1 MALTLIE
8 AAKRA
13 AAGGEV
19 VRSAVIEMFA
29 KGSDLLRVL
38 PFDDIAG
45 NALRYN
51 REEQLP
57 GVAFRGVN
65 ESFSESTGVIN
76 PIVDVLAIAG
86 GDLDVDIF
94 IIKTMGADQ
103 RSAQEAM
110 KIKALAQA
118 ISRVII
124 KGDSESDPREFD
136 GLQKRLV
143 GSQLLDAGATAGG
156 DALSLAQ
163 LDALIDAVP
172 ACNALHMNK
181 AMRRRL
187 TTAARNPNVSGYI
200 NYTKDEFGRRVTTY
214 NDIPIL
220 VPYEDNGGTEYLAF
234 DEANPGGGA
243 NVGTSIYAMALA
255 AGMVQGIQ
263 SGTMEARDLG
273 EQNSKPV
280 MRTRVEW
287 YPGLTVQH
295 GRAAARLRGIKD
307 AAVVA

>member
-13 AAGGEV
+13 ATGGEV
-19 VRSAVIEMFA
+19 IRSAVIEMFA

-51 REEQLP
+51 LEEALP

-65 ESFSESTGVIN
+65 ESYSESTGVIN
-76 PIVDVLAIAG
+76 PKVDVLAIAG

-94 IIKTMGADQ
+94 ILKTMGMDQ

-110 KIKALAQA
+110 KIKALAQEV
-118 ISRVII
+118 SRVIV
-124 KGDSESDPREFD
+124 KGDSETNPREFD
-136 GLQKRLV
+136 GLQKRIT
-143 GSQLLDAGATAGG
+143 GGQLIPAGNTANG
-156 DALSLAQ
+156 DALSLAV
-163 LDALIDAVP
+163 LDQAIDAVP
-172 ACNALHMNK
+172 AATHLHMNK

-187 TTAARNPNVSGYI
+187 TTAARNVNVAGYI
-200 NYTKDEFGRRVTTY
+200 TYDKDEFGRRITKY
-214 NDIPIL
+214 NDLPIL

-234 DEANPGGGA
+234 DEACPGGGT
-243 NVGTSIYAMALA
+243 NTGTSIYVLAMG
-255 AGMVQGIQ
+255 AGLVQGIQ
-263 SGTMEARDLG
+263 SGTMDARDLG
-273 EQNSKPV
+273 EQNTKPV

-295 GRAAARLRGIKD
+295 GRAAARLYGVKD
-307 AAVVA
+307 AAIVA

>member
-13 AAGGEV
+13 ATGGEV
-19 VRSAVIEMFA
+19 IRSAVIEMFA

-51 REEQLP
+51 LEEALP

-65 ESFSESTGVIN
+65 ESYSESTGVIN
-76 PIVDVLAIAG
+76 PKVDVLAIAG

-94 IIKTMGADQ
+94 ILKTMGMDQ

-110 KIKALAQA
+110 KIKALAQEV
-118 ISRVII
+118 SRVIV
-124 KGDSESDPREFD
+124 KGDSETNPREFD
-136 GLQKRLV
+136 GLQKRIT
-143 GSQLLDAGATAGG
+143 GGQLIPAGNTANG
-156 DALSLAQ
+156 DALSLAV
-163 LDALIDAVP
+163 LDQAIDAVP
-172 ACNALHMNK
+172 AATHLHMNK

-187 TTAARNPNVSGYI
+187 ATAARNVNVAGYI
-200 NYTKDEFGRRVTTY
+200 TYDKDEFGRRITKY
-214 NDIPIL
+214 NDLPIL

-234 DEANPGGGA
+234 DEACPGGGT
-243 NVGTSIYAMALA
+243 NTGTSIYVLAMG
-255 AGMVQGIQ
+255 AGLVQGIQ
-263 SGTMEARDLG
+263 SGTMDARDLG
-273 EQNSKPV
+273 EQNTKPV

-295 GRAAARLRGIKD
+295 GRAAARLYGVKD
-307 AAVVA
+307 AAIVA